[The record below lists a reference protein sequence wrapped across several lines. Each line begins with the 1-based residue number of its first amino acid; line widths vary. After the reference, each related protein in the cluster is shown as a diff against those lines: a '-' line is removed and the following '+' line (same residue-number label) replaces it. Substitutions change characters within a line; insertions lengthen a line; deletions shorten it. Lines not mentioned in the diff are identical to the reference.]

1 MSDFR
6 LKVFCSVA
14 RNLSFTKASQE
25 LFISQPAISK
35 HIREL
40 EVKYNTRLFD
50 RLGGKISLTPSA
62 RLLLEHSEAI
72 LAEYARLDYEMHL
85 LNNEYSGEL
94 RLGASTTIAQYV
106 LPPLL
111 ARFAEKFPNVRLTL
125 FNSNSEEV
133 ERALQEHRIDIG
145 LVEGNVRRPDLKYS
159 LFLKD
164 ELVCVVAPRDRW
176 KNCDEMTIE
185 EFRQVP
191 LVLRERGSGTLDVLT
206 SALEKCGVRLSDLRV
221 AMFLGSTESIKLY
234 LKNSECMGVVSVRS
248 IADELY
254 SGRFK
259 VIDVEGLDMNRE
271 FNFVQLHGQESGL
284 SAVFMNFAFHYNNK
298 L

>member
-14 RNLSFTKASQE
+14 KNLSFTKASQE

-50 RLGGKISLTPSA
+50 RVGGKVSLTPSA
-62 RLLLEHSEAI
+62 RILLEHSQI
-72 LAEYARLDYEMHL
+72 IMSEYARLDYEMNL

-111 ARFAEKFPNVRLTL
+111 ARFVEKFPNVRLTL

-133 ERALQEHRIDIG
+133 ERALEEHRIDIG
-145 LVEGNVRRPDLKYS
+145 LVEGNIRRPDLKYT

-164 ELVCVVAPRDRW
+164 ELVCVVATGERW
-176 KNCDEMTIE
+176 KNCDELSIE
-185 EFRQVP
+185 EFRHMP
-191 LVLRERGSGTLDVLT
+191 LVLRERGSGTLDVLI
-206 SALEKCGVRLSDLRV
+206 SALEKFNVKLADLNV
-221 AMFLGSTESIKLY
+221 SMYLGSTEGIKLY

-248 IADELY
+248 ISEELY
-254 SGRFK
+254 SGKFK

-271 FNFVQLHGQESGL
+271 FNFVQLHGQEAGL
-284 SAVFMNFAFHYNNK
+284 SAVFMNFAHHYNNK